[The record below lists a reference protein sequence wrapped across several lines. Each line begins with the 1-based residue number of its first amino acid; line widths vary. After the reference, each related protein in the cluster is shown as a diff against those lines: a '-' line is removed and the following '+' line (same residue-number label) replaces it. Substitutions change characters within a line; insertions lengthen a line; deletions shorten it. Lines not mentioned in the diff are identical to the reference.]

1 MEQNVTLD
9 KLKAFRS
16 LREQCIRA
24 KRQIKS
30 LADKTAHSAALLA
43 AEKRKKFPHLHN
55 FMTEEGLALNRR
67 KIEDKKSRLTED
79 EERLRQML
87 CEIANMLKAVGD
99 QEIRETI
106 ELYYIDGLSY
116 MQVAECMGDPGDGTT
131 QMKRV
136 RRYFKRLE
144 EERAVRKEDNAQP
157 ETAKGGKEA
166 G

>member
-1 MEQNVTLD
+1 MEQNTTLD

-16 LREQCIRA
+16 LREECIRA

-43 AEKRKKFPHLHN
+43 AEKRKKFPHLYN
-55 FMTEEGLALNRR
+55 LMTEEGLALNRQ
-67 KIEDKKSRLTED
+67 KIEDKKIKLSEN
-79 EERLRQML
+79 EARLRAML
-87 CEIANMLKAVGD
+87 DEIAELLKSVAD

-106 ELYYIDGLSY
+106 ELYYIDGLNY

-136 RRYFKRLE
+136 RRYFKRLD
-144 EERAVRKEDNAQP
+144 EERLPRRECADKE
-157 ETAKGGKEA
+157 GSGKSGEEA